1 MLVTTECIRWQHR
14 DTFSKI
20 FYSSQNILK
29 SSHHQNYVFFQEEYK
44 QVFNLV
50 SCGCF
55 LSLSLKKKHSVN
67 LNGEM

>member
-44 QVFNLV
+44 
-50 SCGCF
+50 
-55 LSLSLKKKHSVN
+55 
-67 LNGEM
+67 